1 MTFEEAAEETIRRMG
16 HPMHVNSIVKHAL
29 DFGLLNTKSG
39 DIEAT
44 MRYSLD
50 QIIREGR
57 DKTSNLTK
65 IGGATWTLR
74 EFQDGHLELDKRKT
88 LFSKIPF
95 DENGQ
100 VEYYQIVL
108 LGLYKPQAGIYAPY
122 SESLGRRVT
131 LSFLITGTKY
141 EDKSD
146 ENFIEYSYPNTQR
159 LGADN
164 AEIDATKATMQ
175 LKLPIYVITG
185 SKISGKKRSVQSA
198 LVRDFD
204 DNSKK
209 FLVEIIKDIFSTTK
223 PDTISSFQPFEEDL
237 KKEFRNNK
245 VFRRDP
251 DFRFGILKRYGTKCA
266 VCSISIEDIIEAA
279 HIVEKK
285 DKGSDDIRNGIPLCA
300 NHHTLFDRHFFS
312 INEEYKVVVS
322 DHYDRKELSITEED
336 ITKLKHLPEKLA
348 LNIRIKKFVK
358 ATNGMK

>member
-1 MTFEEAAEETIRRMG
+1 MGNSLYEVKLIFEEAAEETIRRVG
-16 HPMHVNSIVKHAL
+16 HPMHVNSIVKYAL
-29 DFGLLNTKSG
+29 DFGFLNTKSV
-39 DIEAT
+39 DIDAT

-57 DKTSNLTK
+57 DKTSNLMK
-65 IGGATWTLR
+65 VGEATWTLR
-74 EFQDGHLELDKRKT
+74 EFQDGHLELEKRKT
-88 LFSKIPF
+88 LFSKIQF

-100 VEYYQIVL
+100 VEYVRIVL

-146 ENFIEYSYPNTQR
+146 DNFIEYSYPDTQR
-159 LGADN
+159 QGADK
-164 AEIDATKATMQ
+164 AEIDATKAAMH

-185 SKISGKKRSVQSA
+185 NKISGKKRSVQSA

-204 DNSKK
+204 DSSKK
-209 FLVEIIKDIFSTTK
+209 FLVEIINDVFSKAK

-285 DKGSDDIRNGIPLCA
+285 TKDLMILGTEFPYVQIIISCSTGISLA
-300 NHHTLFDRHFFS
+300 SMKNTRLLFQTTMVAK
-312 INEEYKVVVS
+312 NC
-322 DHYDRKELSITEED
+322 
-336 ITKLKHLPEKLA
+336 
-348 LNIRIKKFVK
+348 
-358 ATNGMK
+358 